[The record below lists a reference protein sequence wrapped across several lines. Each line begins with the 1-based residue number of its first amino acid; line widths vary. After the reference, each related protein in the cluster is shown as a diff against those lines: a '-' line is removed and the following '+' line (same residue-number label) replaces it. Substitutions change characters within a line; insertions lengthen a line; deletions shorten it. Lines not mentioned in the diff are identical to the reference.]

1 MRKLFRFKRL
11 RRGGRSRV
19 GNAALFV
26 VMIALSVLMI
36 APLVYSVIN
45 SFKPLDELFAY
56 PPRFFVVRPT
66 MENYSMLFKLVANM
80 RVPFSRYLFN
90 SAFITAL
97 TTVASV
103 VIASMA
109 AYPLAKYKLR
119 LGWLFDL
126 VVLTLLFNGTVLA
139 LPQYVIMARLHLI
152 NTMLVYIIPN
162 LAAPLGLFLMKQF
175 MERIPMPLIESARI
189 DGATQF
195 QIFFRI
201 VIPQVKPA
209 WMTLTL
215 FTFQSV
221 WAQQPL
227 NMVFDENLKLLNMA
241 FTNVIA
247 AGISRMGPSM
257 ASAVVLMLPLIVVF
271 LVTQSNVIETMSAS
285 GIKE

>member
-175 MERIPMPLIESARI
+175 MERIPMPLIDSARI

-201 VIPQVKPA
+201 VMPQVKPA